1 MPPGLFYYWSAGD
14 HVSTSGNGPT
24 NDSENESENDH
35 DVVIERRIDRRLRE
49 LETGDRPWLRRFVGA
64 FIILASVYFGW
75 EMMGSRVDQVQ
86 EEVTRLKV
94 QIPAPTPAPK
104 PSVGLAESQTKNSE
118 PGLSDLATGGALI
131 DVQTAT
137 TIAECTKGVDAF
149 RLLNLDAN
157 AVSKGALTLEQTF
170 STVLKEERGRV
181 KRTTTL
187 ENIRVRTRDGRE
199 LRLHITPRD
208 QKGRLF
214 AQLFQVADDGLPE
227 EIDFPAALSDLK
239 TEPISNQM
247 RLQFL
252 QLADPP
258 GVPIETERHES
269 WSFADK
275 SGVQLIVAN
284 DFIFDIQVFT
294 KDRFLAC
301 ARANGKS
308 VCKCVDKK

>member
-1 MPPGLFYYWSAGD
+1 
-14 HVSTSGNGPT
+14 VSTSGNGPT
-24 NDSENESENDH
+24 NDSENDSENDQ
-35 DVVIERRIDRRLRE
+35 DVVIERRIDRRLRD

-64 FIILASVYFGW
+64 LIILASVYFGW
-75 EMMGSRVDQVQ
+75 KMMGSRVDQVRD
-86 EEVTRLKV
+86 EVTRLKA

-104 PSVGLAESQTKNSE
+104 PSIGLAESQTKNLP

-131 DVQTAT
+131 DVPTAT

-157 AVSKGALTLEQTF
+157 AVSKGTLTLEQTF
-170 STVLKEERGRV
+170 STVLKEERGRA

-214 AQLFQVADDGLPE
+214 AQLFQVAADGLPE
-227 EIDFPAALSDLK
+227 EIDFPAALTDLK
-239 TEPISNQM
+239 TNPVSNQM

-269 WSFADK
+269 WSFVDK

-284 DFIFDIQVFT
+284 DFIFDMQVFI

>member
-1 MPPGLFYYWSAGD
+1 VHLSN
-14 HVSTSGNGPT
+14 SGNGPT
-24 NDSENESENDH
+24 NDSDNGE
-35 DVVIERRIDRRLRE
+35 DVVLERRIDRRLRD
-49 LETGDRPWLRRFVGA
+49 LETGDRPWLRRFVGVS
-64 FIILASVYFGW
+64 IILASVYFGW
-75 EMMGSRVDQVQ
+75 KMMGSRIDQVR

-104 PSVGLAESQTKNSE
+104 PAVGLVESQAKNLT
-118 PGLSDLATGGALI
+118 PGLSDLVSGGALV
-131 DVQTAT
+131 DVQAAT
-137 TIAECTKGVDAF
+137 TISECTKGVDAF

-187 ENIRVRTRDGRE
+187 ENIRIRTRDGRE

-227 EIDFPAALSDLK
+227 EIDFPAALAELK
-239 TEPISNQM
+239 TNPVSNQM

-284 DFIFDIQVFT
+284 DFIFDMQVFT

-301 ARANGKS
+301 ARANGRS